1 MLEDVVSCGMRKVI
15 RHGTNLIFED
25 EKKWRGII
33 GMTQPFLS
41 GPSATVKLVLIDTL
55 STICSK
61 VDRVHGLHFI
71 FRQSDNCLREWQ
83 IEELPSIEDRGQTDC
98 GTTRTRAGLRH
109 WPRHADRLAALV
121 SI

>member
-1 MLEDVVSCGMRKVI
+1 MRKVI

-55 STICSK
+55 YTICSK
-61 VDRVHGLHFI
+61 VDRVVFVLFSRRGIIAFANSKL
-71 FRQSDNCLREWQ
+71 RNCPRLR
-83 IEELPSIEDRGQTDC
+83 IEVRPTAVP
-98 GTTRTRAGLRH
+98 RALALDSAAGRATPH
-109 WPRHADRLAALV
+109 ASPR
-121 SI
+121 